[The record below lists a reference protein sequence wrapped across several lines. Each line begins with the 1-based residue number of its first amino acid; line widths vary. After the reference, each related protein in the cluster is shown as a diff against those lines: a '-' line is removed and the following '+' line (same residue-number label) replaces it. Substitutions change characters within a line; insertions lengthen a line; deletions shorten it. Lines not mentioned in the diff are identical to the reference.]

1 MRVGCAVL
9 FIDRIQFVTAPSAPS
24 RNPLRVLLLGRSPLA
39 MQAGGLLS
47 ASGARTRMAADVED
61 AARLLA
67 GGGWDALLAECAPDP
82 LSALERA
89 RACGWTGPVV
99 LLAETRGEAEDDA
112 AARTGAADVLE
123 AAELSPALLT
133 RALRWAV
140 DGARRDAQAAEWR
153 RSLDALYATLPGM
166 AFRCR
171 NEPLWTLQWVSPGAL
186 QLTGYSAEELIRQPG
201 FADRVHADDRAG
213 LWEAVQDGVREG
225 RAYEMEYRLVRAD
238 GQVRWVSEYGRAV
251 GADADGTAVLEG
263 YLLDVTRHKQVEQA
277 LRTGDAQFR
286 AVFDEAPIGMALL
299 NMDGYLVR
307 SNRALQAMLGYTEQE
322 LADTIFSRITHQKDI
337 AAEWEAFGDLV
348 AGDVSHFQIAKR
360 YLRKDGGVIWGR
372 LSVAL
377 VRATDGQ
384 PRYAIKMV
392 ENINDRR
399 EAVEA
404 LRLREREFRSLLEQG
419 REVISVLDEDGDLR
433 YTSPAVERVLGYGRG
448 DLVGTYLGELVHPDD
463 VPAMLEVFE
472 RAIQSP
478 GRPRLAELRMRHR
491 DGSWRVLETVGTSL
505 IHDPAVAGIVVNS
518 RDVTERREAE
528 EALRRSEQQL
538 LQVQKMEAV
547 GRLAGGVA
555 HDFNNLLTAIRGNA
569 ELLLADLP
577 PGSQGH
583 EDAEEIR
590 RASDRAA
597 ALTRQLLAFSRR
609 QVLQP
614 RLLDLNQS
622 VREMERML
630 RRLLGDDVELVTR
643 LGPELRPV
651 RADPAQVEQVIM
663 NLAVNGRDAMP
674 GGGVVVVCTE
684 NAELEPELREKYP
697 YVVPGEYVLLEV
709 IDTGQGMDA
718 ATLQSAFEPF
728 FTTKGAGKGTGLGL
742 SMVYGIVKQSG
753 GYVWIDSEA
762 GRGTRVRVYLPVSRV
777 RGEADDD
784 DDAPAPLPQ
793 ARGRGTVLLVEDE
806 EAVRRFAERV
816 LSRGGYTVLVA
827 AEGAEAMAL
836 SRQHSGII
844 HLLVTDLVM
853 PRMSGSDLASRLM
866 AERPGIR
873 VLFISGYDRDE
884 ARTRGPMEAGTDFIE
899 KPFSPEALLERMH
912 RLLELPRGV
921 VSVPGGAP

>member
-1 MRVGCAVL
+1 MPSQVRV
-9 FIDRIQFVTAPSAPS
+9 
-24 RNPLRVLLLGRSPLA
+24 
-39 MQAGGLLS
+39 
-47 ASGARTRMAADVED
+47 
-61 AARLLA
+61 LLA
-67 GGGWDALLAECAPDP
+67 GGSALAARAAGLLRGAAGVQTRLATDPAESVKLLAAGGWDAVLAECTPDAAGVARAARWTGP
-82 LSALERA
+82 LMLLAQARGPDAARAVSETGAVDVLWADELSQGLLERA
-89 RACGWTGPVV
+89 VRYAVDRHRRESQEDESRRTMET
-99 LLAETRGEAEDDA
+99 LLA
-112 AARTGAADVLE
+112 
-123 AAELSPALLT
+123 SM
-133 RALRWAV
+133 
-140 DGARRDAQAAEWR
+140 
-153 RSLDALYATLPGM
+153 PGM
-166 AFRCR
+166 AYRCH
-171 NEPLWTLQWVSPGAL
+171 NDAQWTLEFASPGSLA
-186 QLTGYSAEELIRQPG
+186 LTGYSPEELVGNARVAY
-201 FADRVHADDRAG
+201 ADLVHPDDRWAVR
-213 LWEAVQDGVREG
+213 EAVENALKDHQPF
-225 RAYEMEYRLVRAD
+225 EMEYRITAAD
-238 GQVRWVSEYGRAV
+238 GTVRWVAEHGRAV
-251 GADADGTAVLEG
+251 RNAGGELLEG
-263 YLLDVTRHKQVEQA
+263 YVFDATERKATEQA
-277 LRTGDAQFR
+277 MRTGEAHFR
-286 AVFDEAPIGMALL
+286 AVFEEAPIGMALM

-307 SNRALQAMLGYTEQE
+307 TNRALQVMLGYTEQE
-322 LADTIFSRITHQKDI
+322 LAGTIFSQVTHADDI
-337 AAEWEAFGDLV
+337 ATDWELFGDLV
-348 AGDVSHFQIAKR
+348 AGEVSHYQVLKR
-360 YLRKDGGVIWGR
+360 YLRRDGGIVWGR

-377 VRATDGQ
+377 VRSPDGL
-384 PRYAIKMV
+384 PSYAIKMV
-392 ENINDRR
+392 ENVTERH

-463 VPAMLEVFE
+463 VPAMLEVFD
-472 RAIQSP
+472 RAIRSP
-478 GRPRLAELRMRHR
+478 GRPRAAELRMLHS
-491 DGSWRVLETVGTSL
+491 DSSWRVLETVATSL
-505 IHDPAVAGIVVNS
+505 IDDPAVAGIVVNS

-538 LQVQKMEAV
+538 LQVQKMEAI

-577 PGSQGH
+577 PGSQAH

-630 RRLLGDDVELVTR
+630 RRLMGEDVELVTR
-643 LGPELRPV
+643 LGDGVRRV

-674 GGGVVVVCTE
+674 GGGVLMVCTE
-684 NAELEPELREKYP
+684 NAELEAELREKYP

-709 IDTGQGMDA
+709 GDTGQGMDPE
-718 ATLQSAFEPF
+718 TLRSAFEPF

-753 GYVWIDSEA
+753 GYIWIDSEA

-777 RGEADDD
+777 ADEGDEDD
-784 DDAPAPLPQ
+784 EPAPLPQ

-816 LSRGGYTVLVA
+816 LSRGGYTVLMA

-836 SRQHSGII
+836 SRQHPGII
-844 HLLVTDLVM
+844 HVLVTDLVM

-912 RLLELPRGV
+912 RLLELPRSVVGV
-921 VSVPGGAP
+921 PS

>member
-1 MRVGCAVL
+1 MRLLVTHPLPSIVALPAVPRPRSGTQ
-9 FIDRIQFVTAPSAPS
+9 DPPG
-24 RNPLRVLLLGRSPLA
+24 VLLVGGSSLA
-39 MQAGGLLS
+39 LRAGEMLTAAGMHAHLAADAGEAANLL
-47 ASGARTRMAADVED
+47 ASGR
-61 AARLLA
+61 
-67 GGGWDALLAECAPDP
+67 WDALLAEPAPG
-82 LSALERA
+82 LAEAVERA
-89 RACGWTGPVV
+89 RGRGWAGAV
-99 LLAETRGEAEDDA
+99 LLLAGTRDEAVEQA
-112 AARTGAADVLE
+112 AVDTGAMDVVE
-123 AAELSPALLT
+123 EAELSPALLT
-133 RALRWAV
+133 RAVRYAIH
-140 DGARRDAQAAEWR
+140 GARRDAEAEEAR
-153 RSLDALYATLPGM
+153 RSLGALHSTLPGM
-166 AFRCR
+166 AYRCR
-171 NEPLWTLQWVSPGAL
+171 NDREWTLESVSPGAL
-186 QLTGYSAEELIRQPG
+186 ELTGYTAEELVRHRT
-201 FADRVHADDRAG
+201 FADLIHPENRAG
-213 LWEAVQDGVREG
+213 LWETVQDAVDHDRP
-225 RAYEMEYRLVRAD
+225 YDLEYRVVRAD
-238 GQVRWVSEYGRAV
+238 GRIRWVSEHGQAV
-251 GADADGTAVLEG
+251 GRTPDGVAVLEG
-263 YLLDVTRHKQVEQA
+263 FLLDVTRHKQVEQA

-286 AVFDEAPIGMALL
+286 AVFDEAPIGMALM

-307 SNRALQAMLGYTEQE
+307 SNNALQAMLGYTEQE
-322 LADTIFSRITHQKDI
+322 LAGAILGQLTHEDDV
-337 AAEWEAFGDLV
+337 AAGWEAFGDLV
-348 AGDVSHFQIAKR
+348 AGEISHYQVVKR
-360 YLRKDGGVIWGR
+360 YLRSDGGVVWGR

-377 VRATDGQ
+377 VRSPDGQ
-384 PRYAIKMV
+384 PHYAIAMV
-392 ENINDRR
+392 ENVTERH

-404 LRLREREFRSLLEQG
+404 LRLREHEFRSLLEQG
-419 REVISVLDEDGDLR
+419 REVISILDPQGDLR
-433 YTSPAVERVLGYGRG
+433 FTSPAVERVLGYGRG

-463 VPAMLEVFE
+463 VPAMLDVFE
-472 RAIQSP
+472 RAIQAP
-478 GRPRLAELRMRHR
+478 GRPRAAELRMRHR

-505 IHDPAVAGIVVNS
+505 LDDPAVGGIVVNS
-518 RDVTERREAE
+518 RDVTERRDAQ

-538 LQVQKMEAV
+538 LQVQKMEAI

-569 ELLLADLP
+569 ELVLADLP
-577 PGSQGH
+577 PGAQAR
-583 EDAEEIR
+583 EDVEEIR

-622 VREMERML
+622 VGEMERML
-630 RRLLGDDVELVTR
+630 RRLLGEDVELVTR
-643 LGPELRPV
+643 LGGELRRV

-674 GGGVVVVCTE
+674 GGGVLVVCTE

-709 IDTGQGMDA
+709 GDTGQGMDP

-728 FTTKGAGKGTGLGL
+728 FTTKGAGRGTGLGL

-777 RGEADDD
+777 TDEPEE

-836 SRQHSGII
+836 SRQHPGII
-844 HLLVTDLVM
+844 HVLVTDLMM
-853 PRMSGSDLASRLM
+853 PRMNGSDLASRLM

-884 ARTRGPMEAGTDFIE
+884 ARTRGPLEPGTDFIE
-899 KPFSPEALLERMH
+899 KPFSPEALLERIH
-912 RLLELPRGV
+912 RLLDAPR
-921 VSVPGGAP
+921 SVIGTPA